1 MGLDTLSL
9 DLEREA
15 RAGGTELV
23 ALAVVPGIAKLA
35 LGLLALALVDP
46 RWLPLPRRALRVLAW
61 LAGIG
66 LSLYGAVLTAEKALM
81 KLGIVDVPAS
91 LGEDRVGWYLLF
103 WDPLWLLGGILFLVA
118 AARARPEPRG
128 G

>member
-1 MGLDTLSL
+1 LT
-9 DLEREA
+9 A
-15 RAGGTELV
+15 ELL

-46 RWLPLPRRALRVLAW
+46 RWLPLPRRAPIVLAW

-81 KLGIVDVPAS
+81 KLDVVDVPES
-91 LGEDRVGWYLLF
+91 LGGDRVDWYLFF
-103 WDPLWLLGGILFLVA
+103 WDPFWLVGGILFLLA
-118 AARARPEPRG
+118 AASGKSEPSSPPRTASPELDR
-128 G
+128 